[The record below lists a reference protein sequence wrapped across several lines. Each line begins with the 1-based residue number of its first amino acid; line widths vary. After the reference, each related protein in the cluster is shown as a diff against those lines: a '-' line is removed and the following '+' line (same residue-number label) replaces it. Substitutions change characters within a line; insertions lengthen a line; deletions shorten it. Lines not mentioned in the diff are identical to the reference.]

1 MKKVISVILA
11 LALCISLIPAAF
23 ATDTGYEWA
32 RNPKTYVYEF
42 NNSAHETNTAEADNW
57 LHKVEHSIATAASG
71 TQEWGFVGLQNFHNY
86 YTTDTW
92 LNMAAHVREDGGT
105 PYFGP
110 GTNAPT
116 GEYKTAFG
124 LELDVDASGK
134 YTPSITFKTGTSAP
148 IVDIFLVEKPA
159 DENEAKDWYSPV
171 RYNESGNAS
180 GIDTK
185 NFYEHVEN
193 TDSSNRIGIGINM
206 YGSTT
211 VNKTVALSPVTLDAN
226 KNYFLLIVPCGKDP
240 QATVEEYSSSAYDS
254 AVIKLVSFELSEELT
269 EENVET
275 LEYIFDA
282 DVMNTEMIPKSTY
295 SNGDSTSI
303 RYNSTTGAVVA
314 LYNLH
319 LANWK
324 KTASVKHNGDAIA
337 TTKIPA
343 SGSGTTYVVCD
354 PYYTLDLT
362 KTAPY
367 AIDSIISA
375 SGTTNGKL
383 INGGNSNMSSGGYLQ
398 GLFTPTLYDSSNTEN
413 YKPNP
418 ADRAHVAIR
427 LNIPYSGKYKLSIS
441 NTYYKETDTAYGPAH
456 AATKVYFGAA
466 PVSYSTAAINAIPSS
481 SDYTALGWQLKNSM
495 YIGEALAS
503 STAVDG
509 FTIDV
514 PVAGEYYVAFLTFP
528 ESLTNWNSTV
538 YASNGLQ
545 MFNLSSI
552 TLTPLPGE
560 MGAEET
566 AIAAVAN
573 TMTKDIAEESSHNLS
588 NSAVVNVLTT
598 TVNSDNDTSLHTVTP
613 YTTTRG
619 AELTVEAP
627 KYDDYTFLYWTKG
640 IGADRRVVSD
650 SESYTLKAPAG
661 GTYLTAVYKAKTDTQ
676 TSVVFFDAAGNEL
689 SRTLYDEG
697 EAIVFPSVPSLTDH
711 TFEGWALAGET
722 GTVENATATGN
733 QMIFVAQ
740 FSEEPTGKSVAVKV
754 NGVATN
760 YAYGSLVEVSATER
774 KDGNGSDVFLY
785 WTKDNEIVSFDKNY
799 SFLAAENCGLEAVY
813 GAYKPSITDSLRRII
828 ISESFAEF
836 IGLDAAKEKGVL
848 FNKNGG
854 EVSLETATHKIAV
867 KNGGNQLKFEN
878 DLTSV
883 ASVIG
888 YAIMDDDTVIYGK

>member
-11 LALCISLIPAAF
+11 LALCISLVPAVF

-57 LHKVEHSIATAASG
+57 LHKVEHRIATAASG
-71 TQEWGFVGLQNFHNY
+71 TPEWGFVGLQNFHNY

-92 LNMAAHVREDGGT
+92 LNMAAHVKEDDGT

-110 GTNAPT
+110 GTNAPA
-116 GEYKTAFG
+116 GEFKTAFG

-148 IVDIFLVEKPA
+148 IVDIFLVEKPV
-159 DENEAKDWYSPV
+159 DENEAEDWYSSV
-171 RYNESGNAS
+171 RYNAGVAS
-180 GIDTK
+180 GLNTG
-185 NFYEHVEN
+185 NFYNHVEE

-211 VNKTVALSPVTLDAN
+211 VNKTVVLSPVTLDAN
-226 KNYFLLIVPCGKDP
+226 KNYFLLIVPCGIDP
-240 QATVEEYSSSAYDS
+240 KATVEEYSSSAYDS

-269 EENVET
+269 ETKAEMLNYDIT
-275 LEYIFDA
+275 LNAI
-282 DVMNTEMIPKSTY
+282 DVDKLTEQAYNKNTSL
-295 SNGDSTSI
+295 TSEVI
-303 RYNSTTGAVVA
+303 RTGKKT
-314 LYNLH
+314 LDNLN
-319 LANWK
+319 LVNWK
-324 KTASVKHNGDAIA
+324 
-337 TTKIPA
+337 
-343 SGSGTTYVVCD
+343 
-354 PYYTLDLT
+354 YTLKKTDYQGQYIMNLG

-367 AIDSIISA
+367 AIEA
-375 SGTTNGKL
+375 ENGKIAGVYSGAL
-383 INGGNSNMSSGGYLQ
+383 GSGGYA
-398 GLFTPTLYDSSNTEN
+398 GTINIANYSNTST
-413 YKPNP
+413 
-418 ADRAHVAIR
+418 DRPLVTVR
-427 LNIPYSGKYKLSIS
+427 MNIPYSGKYRFKIADGQT
-441 NTYYKETDTAYGPAH
+441 NADDDPFMQ
-456 AATKVYFGAA
+456 VYFGKAQTTYA
-466 PVSYSTAAINAIPSS
+466 PANIDAWLTSNAFLGWFSS
-481 SDYTALGWQLKNSM
+481 SNWGTATDTTSGAMFSSSMKASDKGTNDTSTFVKN
-495 YIGEALAS
+495 Y
-503 STAVDG
+503 AVDG
-509 FTIDV
+509 FTVDV
-514 PVAGEYYVAFLTFP
+514 PTAGEYWVVLNACAD
-528 ESLTNWNSTV
+528 SLILNSAV
-538 YASNGLQ
+538 RSDKYQYLR
-545 MFNLSSI
+545 FSSI

-560 MGAEET
+560 MGAEEA

-573 TMTKDIAEESSHNLS
+573 TMTKDIAEESEHSLS
-588 NSAVVNVLTT
+588 DKAVVNVLTT
-598 TVNSDNDTSLHTVTP
+598 TVNSTEDTTIHTVTP

-619 AELTVEAP
+619 AEFTVEAP

-650 SESYTLKAPAG
+650 SESYTLTAPAG
-661 GTYLTAVYKAKTDTQ
+661 GTYLTAVYKAKDDAQ
-676 TSVVFFDAAGNEL
+676 TSVVFFDASGNEL

-711 TFEGWALAGET
+711 TFEGWALAGQT
-722 GTVENATATGN
+722 GTVESATATGN

-740 FSEEPTGKSVAVKV
+740 FSEELTGKSVAVKV

-774 KDGNGSDVFLY
+774 KNGNGSDVFLY

-854 EVSLETATHKIAV
+854 EVSLETATHKIAI

>member
-11 LALCISLIPAAF
+11 LALCISLVPAVF

-57 LHKVEHSIATAASG
+57 LHKVEHSIDSATSG
-71 TQEWGFVGLQNFHNY
+71 TQEWGFVGLQNFHNF

-92 LNMAAHVREDGGT
+92 LNMAAHVKEDVGT

-110 GTNAPT
+110 GTDVPT

-148 IVDIFLVEKPA
+148 IVDIFLVEKPV
-159 DENEAKDWYSPV
+159 DENEAQDWYSSV
-171 RYNESGNAS
+171 RYNENGDAS
-180 GIDTK
+180 GLNTG
-185 NFYEHVEN
+185 NFYNHVEE

-240 QATVEEYSSSAYDS
+240 QATVEEYAASTAYDS
-254 AVIKLVSFELSEELT
+254 ATIKLVRFELSEELT

-275 LEYIFDA
+275 LNYDITLNA
-282 DVMNTEMIPKSTY
+282 IDVDKLTEQDYNKNTSL
-295 SNGDSTSI
+295 TSEVI
-303 RYNSTTGAVVA
+303 RTGKKT
-314 LYNLH
+314 LDNLN
-319 LANWK
+319 LVNWK
-324 KTASVKHNGDAIA
+324 
-337 TTKIPA
+337 
-343 SGSGTTYVVCD
+343 
-354 PYYTLDLT
+354 YTLKKTDYQGQYIMNLG

-367 AIDSIISA
+367 AIEAENGKIA
-375 SGTTNGKL
+375 GVYSGTLGNNGYAGTIAL
-383 INGGNSNMSSGGYLQ
+383 ANY
-398 GLFTPTLYDSSNTEN
+398 SNTST
-413 YKPNP
+413 
-418 ADRAHVAIR
+418 DRPLVAVR
-427 LNIPYSGKYKLSIS
+427 VNIPYSGKYTLKI
-441 NTYYKETDTAYGPAH
+441 TDGQANAAYDPFMQ
-456 AATKVYFGAA
+456 VYFGEAQAA
-466 PVSYSTAAINAIPSS
+466 YAPANVDAWLTANKFLGWFSS
-481 SDYTALGWQLKNSM
+481 SNWGTATDTNSGAM
-495 YIGEALAS
+495 FSTTMKAS
-503 STAVDG
+503 DKGTNDTSTFVKAYEVDG
-509 FTIDV
+509 FTVDV
-514 PVAGEYYVAFLTFP
+514 PVAGEYWVVLNACEDSKTLNDA
-528 ESLTNWNSTV
+528 SLNDAGI
-538 YASNGLQ
+538 YQYLR
-545 MFNLSSI
+545 FSSI

-573 TMTKDIAEESSHNLS
+573 TMTKDIAEESEHSLS
-588 NSAVVNVLTT
+588 DKAVVNVLTT
-598 TVNSDNDTSLHTVTP
+598 TVNSDNDTSIHTVTP

-650 SESYTLKAPAG
+650 SESYTLTAPAG
-661 GTYLTAVYKAKTDTQ
+661 GTYLTAVYKAKDDAQ
-676 TSVVFFDAAGNEL
+676 TSVVFFDAVGNEL
-689 SRTLYDEG
+689 SRALYDEG
-697 EAIVFPSVPSLTDH
+697 AAIVFPSVPSLTDH
-711 TFEGWALAGET
+711 TFEGWALAGQT

-774 KDGNGSDVFLY
+774 KNGNGSDVFLY